1 MPNNDFRRLESYHGF
16 TIWDAGLTD
25 SGRRRVAF
33 GSRTCRTSPFG
44 VRLDFCDGDNT
55 AAALARAREIIDGH
69 IGAWHDEA
77 GECTQAKALNAKAEA
92 ARAIRG
98 AKRRRDDARAAL
110 ADAEAELRAATLDG
124 VDAGLQTTEAAKIA
138 GVTRATVY
146 NWRKG

>member
-1 MPNNDFRRLESYHGF
+1 MQNDNFRRLKTYHGF
-16 TIWDAGLTD
+16 TIWDGGLTD
-25 SGRRRVAF
+25 TGRHRVAF
-33 GSRTCRTSPFG
+33 GSRICQTSPFG
-44 VRLDFCDGDNT
+44 VRIDFCDGETT
-55 AAALARAREIIDGH
+55 ADALARAYDIIDGH
-69 IGAWHDEA
+69 IAAWHDEA

-124 VDAGLQTTEAAKIA
+124 VDTGLQTTEAAKIA